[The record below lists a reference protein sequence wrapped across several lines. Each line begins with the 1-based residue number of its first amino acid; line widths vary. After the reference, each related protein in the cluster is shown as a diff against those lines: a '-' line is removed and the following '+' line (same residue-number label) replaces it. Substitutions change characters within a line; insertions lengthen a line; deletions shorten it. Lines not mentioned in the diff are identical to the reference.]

1 MVGKRIWRIIFVEGL
16 ADDHSFLLGEMMQ
29 RIISSFSGSG
39 IFGIICIFLMKRV
52 GMVIVGI
59 VFLVIILINYV
70 SRMKTLPMINL
81 LCMSWSEGV
90 DKIR

>member
-1 MVGKRIWRIIFVEGL
+1 MVGKRIWRIIFGESL

-29 RIISSFSGSG
+29 RIISSFSGSD

-59 VFLVIILINYV
+59 ILLVIILINYV

-81 LCMSWSEGV
+81 LYMSWSEGV
-90 DKIR
+90 T